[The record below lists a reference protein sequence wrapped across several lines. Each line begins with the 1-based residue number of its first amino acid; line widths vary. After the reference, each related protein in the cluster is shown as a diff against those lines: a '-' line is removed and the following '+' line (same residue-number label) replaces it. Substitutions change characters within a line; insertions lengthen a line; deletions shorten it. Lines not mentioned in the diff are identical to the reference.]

1 MTQELL
7 SGISRN
13 IGESYSDQKITE
25 KVAQKIT
32 DYLLSN
38 QCGTLISDMD
48 MCALSPFGPSWW
60 EHAPEESMSLQDW
73 AGTNTTTV
81 WMNAIA
87 TWSQIT
93 VTHQQALHIL
103 SLVK

>member
-1 MTQELL
+1 MSPSPITNTYEFHISPTTLPRVEAGSNASLLVRMTQELL

-48 MCALSPFGPSWW
+48 MCALSPFGPS
-60 EHAPEESMSLQDW
+60 
-73 AGTNTTTV
+73 
-81 WMNAIA
+81 
-87 TWSQIT
+87 
-93 VTHQQALHIL
+93 
-103 SLVK
+103 